1 MNNHLFKRLVLLDD
15 NSAIGIVNEE
25 HSGVRSVSEQPRE
38 AKVPLP
44 TCVAFIL
51 EPSGARFSVMQ
62 RDGSIISHLT
72 SCCKWQY
79 IKFMRELLMFRNAMV
94 TDVPPYVCQ
103 NLCCCREVP
112 THIESFEVRWP
123 KHEDDC
129 QICFSD
135 RDLIVATNGRLW
147 DSYNNKFDHADFHD
161 CPIICYADGSVDVVG
176 HINNDEECILTLFP
190 TGHFVRVSYL
200 MVVTPMDSTITFQSE
215 LEKVQL
221 ATRVVQVFSS
231 LSIPKYFYHALQLAQ
246 SFQKKFRQNVST
258 RKHQPNQNVEID
270 LTGYVSFRLPNCA
283 VSYVSVTE
291 GNTKKDYERL
301 LFSEFLPI
309 SSCSK
314 DASRSSFFS
323 LKGIKAEWN
332 EDILLQSMG
341 ISRKNSICRYD
352 SVAAH
357 LHFDASCLVLDGLG
371 NLFHHYRI
379 ERGNKEYPF
388 QFRENIYHKDAVE
401 FIDVEFGGGQNYCL
415 QTFTKK
421 MISYRRQLPRSQV
434 SNTVMKTPREK
445 TDLLNLS
452 SFNKQEIHEND
463 TGVYTKLLS
472 GQIHVLFRD
481 RTIFDTHV
489 FSCSATI
496 IFRNALKEEVDMTKP
511 SAEAKIY
518 VKLVK
523 EFIKWVSSSP
533 LERQKVYDE
542 NIERMRLIR
551 RRNLSTNAFLAIT
564 SKMGTLC
571 HNPLGSTDANDV
583 IQETETL
590 RRQINLLLK
599 PAINRT

>member
-1 MNNHLFKRLVLLDD
+1 MNKHLFKRLVLLDD
-15 NSAIGIVNEE
+15 NSVIGIVNEE
-25 HSGVRSVSEQPRE
+25 HSGVS
-38 AKVPLP
+38 KVPLP
-44 TCVAFIL
+44 TCVAFFL
-51 EPSGARFSVMQ
+51 EPSGSRFSVMQ

-72 SCCKWQY
+72 SCCKWQF
-79 IKFMRELLMFRNAMV
+79 IKFMRELVMFRNAMV
-94 TDVPPYVCQ
+94 TDIPPYVCQ

-112 THIESFEVRWP
+112 THFESFEVRWP

-129 QICFSD
+129 QIYFSD
-135 RDLIVATNGRLW
+135 RDLIVAADGRLW
-147 DSYNNKFDHADFHD
+147 DSCNNKIDHADFHD

-190 TGHFVRVSYL
+190 TGHFVRVSFL
-200 MVVTPMDSTITFQSE
+200 VVVTPMDSTITFQSE
-215 LEKVQL
+215 IEKAQV

-231 LSIPKYFYHALQLAQ
+231 LNIPKYFYHALQLAQ
-246 SFQKKFRQNVST
+246 SFQKRIRQDISI

-270 LTGYVSFRLPNCA
+270 VSGYASFRLPNCA

-291 GNTKKDYERL
+291 GDTKKDYERL

-309 SSCSK
+309 SSSSK
-314 DASRSSFFS
+314 DASRSSYFS

-332 EDILLQSMG
+332 EDMLLMG
-341 ISRKNSICRYD
+341 ISRKNRICRYD

-357 LHFDASCLVLDGLG
+357 LHLDASCLVLDGLG

-388 QFRENIYHKDAVE
+388 QFQENIYHKDAVE
-401 FIDVEFGGGQNYCL
+401 YIDVEFGGGLNYCL

-421 MISYRRQLPRSQV
+421 MISYHRQLQRSQV
-434 SNTVMKTPREK
+434 SRTVMKTPQEK
-445 TDLLNLS
+445 TDLLNFS
-452 SFNKQEIHEND
+452 SFNNRERHEND
-463 TGVYTKLLS
+463 TGVYTKLLG

-481 RTIFDTHV
+481 RTILDTHV
-489 FSCSATI
+489 CSCSATI

-511 SAEAKIY
+511 SVDAKIY

-533 LERQKVYDE
+533 LERQKAYDE

-551 RRNLSTNAFLAIT
+551 RRYLSTNAFLAIS

-571 HNPLGSTDANDV
+571 NNPLGNTDANDV
-583 IQETETL
+583 IQETESL

-599 PAINRT
+599 PAVSQT